1 MTSTAE
7 PMIHAAMA
15 AAFANIRG
23 VGKDGYNPGQKF
35 HFRSID
41 DVAAAAKAALEAQGV
56 YIAPNYEILTT
67 NDTGKGMHIF
77 VKGHFTFYAKD
88 GSCVTA
94 CAIGEGR
101 DSYDK
106 ATNKAMSAAFKYALL
121 QTFCIGDPAD
131 EGDAQSA
138 PVETVAKKTAT
149 RKKPEPQVTE
159 VTTEVSAKEWGEWL
173 ATRERITADDDTKSR
188 LGSLLKVAGIK
199 VDRTMS
205 KDDFDT
211 LLCLVDEAMGAE
223 FALPSDD

>member
-1 MTSTAE
+1 MTSTTD

-41 DVAAAAKAALEAQGV
+41 DVAAAAKAALEAEGV

-121 QTFCIGDPAD
+121 QTFCIGDPND

-138 PVETVAKKTAT
+138 PVETAVRKTPG
-149 RKKPEPQVTE
+149 RKPAQPEVTE
-159 VTTEVSAKEWGEWL
+159 ATTEVSAKEWGEWL
-173 ATRERITADDDTKSR
+173 AVRERVSADEGTKAH
-188 LGSLLKVAGIK
+188 LATQLKSANVK

-205 KDDFDT
+205 QDDFDK
-211 LLCLVDEAMGAE
+211 LLLLAHEAMGAE

>member
-1 MTSTAE
+1 MTSTTD

-41 DVAAAAKAALEAQGV
+41 DVAAAAKAALEAEGV

-121 QTFCIGDPAD
+121 QTFCIGDPND
-131 EGDAQSA
+131 EGDAHSA
-138 PVETVAKKTAT
+138 PVETAVRKAPT
-149 RKKPEPQVTE
+149 RKPAQPEVTE
-159 VTTEVSAKEWGEWL
+159 ATTEVSAKEWGEWL
-173 ATRERITADDDTKSR
+173 ATRERITADDDTKNR
-188 LGSLLKVAGIK
+188 LGSLLKTAGVK

-205 KDDFDT
+205 KDDFVI
-211 LLCLVDEAMGAE
+211 LLACADEAMGAE
-223 FALPSDD
+223 FALPADD